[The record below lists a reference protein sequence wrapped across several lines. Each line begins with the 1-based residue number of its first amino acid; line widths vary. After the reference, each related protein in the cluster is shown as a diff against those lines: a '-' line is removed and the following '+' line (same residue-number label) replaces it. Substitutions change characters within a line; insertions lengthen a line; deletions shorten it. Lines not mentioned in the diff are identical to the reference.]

1 MTSQRDLE
9 RTLDAFF
16 VGADEVADRVIDDA
30 LLTIEHTRQRRAL
43 RVPWRF
49 PEMNSSLKLAT
60 VAAAVVLAIGGAAW
74 MLGQRPGSGVGGLP
88 PPASPSPSVASSPF
102 PSGSAAASPSS
113 SAIALKDTSN
123 WVAFTSPRYG
133 YQFSRPPSWVP
144 TPATR
149 NWVLKTDRL
158 DMWTTAS
165 DQFVDPKAAYGILVS
180 AWAVDVP
187 PTTSDDEWITAF
199 YAGSTAGC
207 GTLSSDVRQ
216 ISVDGHAGRL
226 VVNDPCSDAEAF
238 VFIDGRVHVFA
249 IWRDQ
254 QVPLLEAFL
263 STVKFVPTPPLG
275 SAAPSAGPS

>member
-1 MTSQRDLE
+1 MTTQRDLE
-9 RTLDAFF
+9 RALDNFF

-30 LLTIEHTRQRRAL
+30 LLTIEHTRQRHAL

-49 PEMNSSLKLAT
+49 PDMNGSLKLAT

-74 MLGQRPGSGVGGLP
+74 MLGQRPGSGAGGP
-88 PPASPSPSVASSPF
+88 SPAASPSPSVASSP
-102 PSGSAAASPSS
+102 SSLGSAAASPSS
-113 SAIALKDTSN
+113 SAVALTDTSN

-133 YQFSRPPSWVP
+133 YQIARPPSWVA

-158 DMWTTAS
+158 DWFGTAS
-165 DQFVDPKAAYGILVS
+165 DQFVLKAAYGILVT

-187 PTTSDDEWITAF
+187 PTTSDDEWITTF

-207 GTLSSDVRQ
+207 GTLSSDVRE

-254 QVPLLEAFL
+254 EVPLLEAFL
-263 STVKFVPTPPLG
+263 STVTFVPTPPVG